1 MVRAMP
7 KIPLGRRD
15 ATDDRGVVGIGI
27 VAVLVAGF
35 IGGLVGV
42 VVGVSL
48 PSRLAPE
55 ATSPVAQQV
64 TNYDAQ

>member
-1 MVRAMP
+1 MAKSALGGAGRA
-7 KIPLGRRD
+7 
-15 ATDDRGVVGIGI
+15 DDRGVVGVGI

-35 IGGLVGV
+35 VGGLLGV

-48 PSRLAPE
+48 PGRLAPE
-55 ATSPVAQQV
+55 ATSPVAQEV